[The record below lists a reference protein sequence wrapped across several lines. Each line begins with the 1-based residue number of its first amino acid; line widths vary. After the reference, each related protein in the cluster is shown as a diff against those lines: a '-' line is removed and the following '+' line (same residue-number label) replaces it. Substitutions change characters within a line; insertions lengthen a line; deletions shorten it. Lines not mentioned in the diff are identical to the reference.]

1 MSLVNP
7 QYVNEKWSEEEERTL
22 AMAMKVYSE
31 TDNALAKASFL
42 LDGRSAKMV
51 ADKWIRSLNPCYN
64 TQPFSD
70 KEDKD
75 LIAAVKQLNA
85 NPENWNKVASK
96 FPNRNPRALLSRW
109 MELAHVNDV
118 AKMQGNQL
126 VQRGVRRL
134 GRKKLN
140 KSKSIQNEVETDD
153 VLTPEDFALR
163 LKKRKRVT

>member
-1 MSLVNP
+1 
-7 QYVNEKWSEEEERTL
+7 
-22 AMAMKVYSE
+22 
-31 TDNALAKASFL
+31 
-42 LDGRSAKMV
+42 
-51 ADKWIRSLNPCYN
+51 
-64 TQPFSD
+64 
-70 KEDKD
+70 
-75 LIAAVKQLNA
+75 
-85 NPENWNKVASK
+85 
-96 FPNRNPRALLSRW
+96 
-109 MELAHVNDV
+109 LAHVNDV